1 MQTETPSEDIQK
13 INEIYNRMEHALDH
27 WSEMYDTLVGYLRE
41 YLSYLAQEYEDPN
54 PESWRSNREEDDE
67 DDESDIVQKN
77 EEKEYIPNRYL
88 DVFVRVI
95 DTLEAKVGIIETKI
109 EK

>member
-1 MQTETPSEDIQK
+1 
-13 INEIYNRMEHALDH
+13 MEHALDR
-27 WSEMYDTLVGYLRE
+27 WSEMYDALVKNLRE
-41 YLSYLAQEYEDPN
+41 YVSYLAQEYKDPN
-54 PESWRSNREEDDE
+54 PESWHSSQDDE
-67 DDESDIVQKN
+67 DEGDIG
-77 EEKEYIPNRYL
+77 EDDDDEKEYIPNRYL